1 MGTLVVL
8 AVAALCGLVAGTAMV
23 SYRRRNPS
31 WLSAAPDTRPRPM
44 TPVEQQRFQYADA
57 CAARATY
64 FAMHGQHIES
74 MRYWLLASEATVT
87 PEGQLACLD
96 NALEEYR
103 QIGVWRVH

>member
-1 MGTLVVL
+1 MDTTIL
-8 AVAALCGLVAGTAMV
+8 AVAVGIGLVAGTALV

-31 WLSAAPDTRPRPM
+31 RLSQAPDTRPQPM
-44 TPVEQQRFQYADA
+44 TPAEQQRFQYADA

-64 FAMHGQHIES
+64 FALHGQHIEA

-87 PEGQLACLD
+87 PEGQMACLD